1 MAVLVTGGAGYI
13 GSNTVVELIKSGEQ
27 VVVVDNFANS
37 SVDVVMNIKKIVRS
51 NFSFYEIDCCD
62 ETSLRK
68 IFRKHA
74 IESVIHFAGLKAVGE
89 SVKVPVKYYHEN
101 VGSVLA
107 LLKVMTEFGC
117 FRLIFSSSATVYGSK
132 NKAPFNE
139 TMIVESTNPY
149 GETKIVVEKILR
161 DCSRANSDLSFVSL
175 RYFNPIGA
183 HKSGLLGDRP
193 RMQKPNNLMPYIIK
207 VASEKLDCLKIF
219 GSDYD
224 TYDGTGIRDYIHV
237 SDLSR
242 GHVDALKFCRGFS
255 GFEVFNLG
263 TGKGISVLDV
273 VKTFENVTGKKISWR
288 FDERRL
294 GDVAV
299 CYCDPTKAQQM
310 LGFEANLGLDKMC
323 LDAWNC
329 EQFN

>member
-1 MAVLVTGGAGYI
+1 MAVLVTGGAGFI
-13 GSNTVVELIKSGEQ
+13 GSNTVVELIESGEQ
-27 VVVVDNFANS
+27 VVVIDKFVNS
-37 SVDVVMNIKKIVRS
+37 SVDVIANIKKIVGSR
-51 NFSFYEIDCCD
+51 FSFYEVDCCD
-62 ETSLRK
+62 ETGLRK

-74 IESVIHFAGLKAVGE
+74 IESVIHFAGLKAVDE

-101 VGSVLA
+101 VGSVLV
-107 LLKVMTEFGC
+107 LLKVMAEFGC
-117 FRLIFSSSATVYGSK
+117 SRLIFSSSATVYGNR

-139 TMIVESTNPY
+139 TMKVESTNPY

-161 DCSRANSDLSFVSL
+161 DCSDANSDLSFVSL

-207 VASEKLDCLKIF
+207 VASKKLDCLMVF
-219 GSDYD
+219 GNDYD

-242 GHVDALKFCRGFS
+242 GHVDALKFCRNFH

-263 TGKGISVLDV
+263 TGKGVSVLDV
-273 VKTFENVTGKKISWR
+273 IKTFENVTGEKISWR
-288 FDERRL
+288 FARRRL

-299 CYCDPTKAQQM
+299 CYCDPTKAQKT
-310 LGFEANLGLDKMC
+310 LGFEASLGLEQMC

-329 EQFN
+329 AKN